1 MQRWIKAAV
10 FYDMVHDLRK
20 ILRVS
25 EGRVE
30 QPTAVVIDSRT
41 LQSTPESAYRA
52 GYDGAKRR
60 KSSKIHITV
69 DTLGQLLA
77 LHVTDGVR

>member
-10 FYDMVHDLRK
+10 FYYMVHDLRK

-25 EGRVE
+25 EGREE

-60 KSSKIHITV
+60 NSSKIHITV

-77 LHVTDGVR
+77 LHVTDGLR